1 MSCWHAAY
9 CASVLD
15 CWTPGLDC
23 CSAAAACCTAVCC
36 LLKCWLLADC
46 CRLLFALGTAMSI
59 CVNPS
64 WTTMSI
70 CVNLSWTACCVV
82 AFYMCDFSTIILYET
97 MLNFWQFATEP
108 DFTCWFGS
116 FGKYR
121 NRTER
126 TDTEL
131 RRYRIFCGTDR
142 YRFSLE
148 PNLPR
153 YRGTEPIGS
162 VVPNAQSDW
171 SDWSGDD
178 N

>member
-1 MSCWHAAY
+1 MSQSDEDIGKEISDW
-9 CASVLD
+9 
-15 CWTPGLDC
+15 GLQEDERLRNEEGEAL
-23 CSAAAACCTAVCC
+23 SHGRATG
-36 LLKCWLLADC
+36 ADGKE
-46 CRLLFALGTAMSI
+46 AGADEK
-59 CVNPS
+59 N
-64 WTTMSI
+64 
-70 CVNLSWTACCVV
+70 
-82 AFYMCDFSTIILYET
+82 
-97 MLNFWQFATEP
+97 ATEP

-162 VVPNAQSDW
+162 VVPNAQSDL
-171 SDWSGDD
+171 SRNTTKSRHENTDANLATTLFS
-178 N
+178 